1 MEFKGK
7 TVLVTGAAGGIG
19 AETCRHFV
27 KQGAEVIAVDRS
39 ASGLSQLQSELGD
52 SLQVV
57 ECDLSDEQAIASLQ
71 RSLSEQTIDVLVN
84 NAGVGKFADYDFS
97 AEDFDWHFQI
107 NTRAPMFMVKY
118 FRENLQRSAAPN
130 IVNIASVAARME
142 WGNHFLYSTAKAAL
156 EKFTYHLV
164 KDLPWLRANAI
175 LPGVI
180 DTAIL
185 SGFED
190 MDLDELRAYLA
201 VEIPCKRIGEPA
213 DIANAVIFLSSD
225 KASYINGASLIIDGG
240 VMHSNTWV
248 GL

>member
-1 MEFKGK
+1 MEFEGK

-19 AETCRHFV
+19 AQTCRQFV
-27 KQGAEVIAVDRS
+27 QQGATVVAVDRS
-39 ASGLSQLQSELGD
+39 RVGLSELQSELGN
-52 SLQVV
+52 SLRIA
-57 ECDLSDEQAIASLQ
+57 ECDLSDEQAIATLQ
-71 RSLSEQTIDVLVN
+71 RDLADLTLDVLVN

-97 AEDFDWHFQI
+97 AEDFDWHFHI

-142 WGNHFLYSTAKAAL
+142 WANHFLYSTAKAAL

-201 VEIPCKRIGEPA
+201 AEIPCKRIGEPA